1 MLDVRRGF
9 SRLPAGLLALA
20 AGLLAAAVVVWP
32 FRSSP
37 PLQAAK
43 AAQDAGVVTVGVRPL
58 VRVVRLT
65 GLTEATRSHIV
76 TVPLLAGATRSSL
89 TITRLV
95 ASGTV
100 VKAGDLL
107 VEFDPQNQQ
116 KTALEKR
123 VEYQDLVEQI
133 AKKRAEHQAARV
145 KDESEL
151 EQAAN
156 AVQKY
161 ELEVLKNEMLARIK
175 AEENTQK
182 LDEARATLVALR
194 ANGTRKREAAAAEVR
209 ILEIRR
215 DRARAAADYAERN
228 VAAMTVRAPLDGIV
242 VIKVRWRGNGVGDV
256 QEGDELWPGAPV
268 LEVVNQASMQ
278 VRAKVNQ
285 ADLAFVRAGQ
295 PVTVRLDAYPDLAL
309 PGRIAQVA
317 PIALAGAFSSRVR
330 TFTALATIDSSNVR
344 VLPDLTAALDVEVER
359 VTGLVVPRDAL
370 RVDAGGGAHVR
381 VRQGETAVE
390 RAVTLG
396 AVNEVEAVVTAGLE
410 SGMTVMR
417 HWQ

>member
-1 MLDVRRGF
+1 MHDLRQGID
-9 SRLPAGLLALA
+9 RLPAWLLAP
-20 AGLLAAAVVVWP
+20 AAALFVAAATFWP
-32 FRSSP
+32 YRSP
-37 PLQAAK
+37 PALVAADGTADPEVVK
-43 AAQDAGVVTVGVRPL
+43 ADVRPF

-95 ASGTV
+95 PSGTV
-100 VKAGDLL
+100 VKTGDLL

-133 AKKRAEHQAARV
+133 AKKQAEHRAARV

-156 AVQKY
+156 AVKKY

-194 ANGTRKREAAAAEVR
+194 ANAARKREAAAAEVR
-209 ILEIRR
+209 ILEIKR
-215 DRARAAADYAERN
+215 DRARAAAEYAERN
-228 VAAMTVRAPLDGIV
+228 VQAMSVRSPLDGIV
-242 VIKVRWRGNGVGDV
+242 VIKARWRGNGVGDV

-278 VRAKVNQ
+278 VRAKINQ
-285 ADLAFVRAGQ
+285 ADLPNVHAGQ

-330 TFTALATIDSSNVR
+330 TFTALATIESTNAR

-370 RVDAGGGAHVR
+370 RLQGERARIR
-381 VRQGETAVE
+381 VRQGDAAVE
-390 RAVTLG
+390 RTVTLG
-396 AVNEVEAVVTAGLE
+396 PLNEIEAVVTAGLE
-410 SGMTVMR
+410 PGMAVLR
-417 HWQ
+417 HWP

>member
-285 ADLAFVRAGQ
+285 ADLPFVRAGQ

-330 TFTALATIDSSNVR
+330 TFTALATIDASNVR

>member
-330 TFTALATIDSSNVR
+330 TFTALATIDASNVR